1 MALNLDGKKVL
12 VSEVSA
18 VAATAQSVVAAEYRG
33 LTVAQMSDLRSK
45 ARVAGVYV
53 RVVKNTLARKALAG
67 TQFEC
72 IGPTL
77 KGPLVLAFS
86 KDDPGAAAR
95 VIKAFAKD
103 HDKLK
108 PTGIALGGQLL
119 PGKDLDKVANLPTRD
134 QALSMLMGVI
144 RHRFKSSWVLWP
156 RLRPSWFVP
165 SQPSATRSKL
175 RPDPV
180 RKARSDSRLNE

>member
-1 MALNLDGKKVL
+1 MALNLEGKKAL
-12 VSEVSA
+12 VAEVNE

-33 LTVAQMSDLRSK
+33 LTVGQMTDLRSK
-45 ARVAGVYV
+45 ARAEGVYM

-67 TQFEC
+67 TSFEC

-86 KDDPGAAAR
+86 KNDPGAAAR

-103 HDKLK
+103 HDKLVA
-108 PTGIALGGQLL
+108 TGVSLGGSLL

-134 QALSMLMGVI
+134 QALAILMGTMKAPI
-144 RHRFKSSWVLWP
+144 QKLAGTLAAAP
-156 RLRPSWFVP
+156 
-165 SQPSATRSKL
+165 SKL
-175 RPDPV
+175 V
-180 RKARSDSRLNE
+180 RTLAAVRDQKQALA